1 MSFGKKDARDRRDKP
16 RRKMT
21 PERLRNI
28 AVYYCQRYL
37 VSEAKLRDYLSTRLY
52 REIQDAEER
61 AAMAEHIPEIAA
73 RLAEAGLVNDR
84 EAASSKLRSALRAGY
99 ATGAAINNAARSSH
113 VDKQTVEA
121 QLATALTEALPE
133 MEDEDLDPVEEGTMM
148 AGLALKRARRGPYR
162 TNGGDEKTEKR
173 DVNWLLRRGFR
184 FDDIRK
190 AMNVEIDDYE

>member
-173 DVNWLLRRGFR
+173 DINWLLRRGFR

>member
-1 MSFGKKDARDRRDKP
+1 MAFTKKANKDRGEKP

-21 PERLRNI
+21 AQRLRNI
-28 AVYYCQRYL
+28 AVYYCQRFL
-37 VSEAKLRDYLSTRLY
+37 VSEGKLRDYLSTRLY
-52 REIQDAEER
+52 REMQDVEER

-73 RLAEAGLVNDR
+73 RMAEAGLVNDR

-99 ATGAAINNAARSSH
+99 ATSAAINNAARSSH

-133 MEDEDLDPVEEGTMM
+133 MEDEDRDSAEEGTMM
-148 AGLALKRARRGPYR
+148 AVLALKRAHRGPYR
-162 TNGGDEKTEKR
+162 TNVGDEKTEKR
-173 DVNWLLRRGFR
+173 DINWLLRRGFR

-190 AMNVEIDDYE
+190 AMNVDIDGYE